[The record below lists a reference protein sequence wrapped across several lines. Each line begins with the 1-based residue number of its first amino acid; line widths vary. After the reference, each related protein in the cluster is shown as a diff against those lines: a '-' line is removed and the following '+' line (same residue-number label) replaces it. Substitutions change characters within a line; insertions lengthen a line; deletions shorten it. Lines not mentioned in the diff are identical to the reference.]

1 MKKSLYLH
9 QMNLLLLLQKNN
21 DSLEYKNVDFDICSQ
36 QKSFEKVLT
45 SSKIMQIGLFQIL
58 KPSNTPLIMFDRIII
73 CVQRHEGITQQLG
86 TQHCMKRE
94 SMLYSL

>member
-1 MKKSLYLH
+1 
-9 QMNLLLLLQKNN
+9 MNLLLLLQKNN

-36 QKSFEKVLT
+36 QKSFEKRFSSIVLT
-45 SSKIMQIGLFQIL
+45 SSEIMQIGLFQIL